1 MLESV
6 YRAPFPCC
14 GMRHI
19 GDRISLSR
27 RIYLD
32 EADGR
37 GQGSWPPSQKYSTL
51 YSGEA
56 AILCRAHSGTC
67 VIFSGDYILPLSPPI
82 ALTLLRHP
90 FFSTNVSLGASYT
103 AYRTCYDSV
112 IHYFILLSLWD
123 IWQAAQPL

>member
-1 MLESV
+1 MPNHFGEKGFSAPITEIMALHAEV
-6 YRAPFPCC
+6 CLAPFSCC

-19 GDRISLSR
+19 GDHISLSR

-32 EADGR
+32 ETDGR
-37 GQGSWPPSQKYSTL
+37 GHGSWPPSQRYSTL

-90 FFSTNVSLGASYT
+90 VFSTNVSLGASYT
-103 AYRTCYDSV
+103 AYITYV
-112 IHYFILLSLWD
+112 MI
-123 IWQAAQPL
+123 Q